1 MGYPLLF
8 INNVIRAFKEKNID
22 DQNKIKND
30 NDDVPLTPSYFF
42 EVKKGFVLFKLQL
55 CEKNETN
62 SFYKNKFWYWN
73 HLGNI

>member
-30 NDDVPLTPSYFF
+30 NDDVPLTRSYFF

-55 CEKNETN
+55 CGKNENN
-62 SFYKNKFWYWN
+62 SFYKNKF
-73 HLGNI
+73 